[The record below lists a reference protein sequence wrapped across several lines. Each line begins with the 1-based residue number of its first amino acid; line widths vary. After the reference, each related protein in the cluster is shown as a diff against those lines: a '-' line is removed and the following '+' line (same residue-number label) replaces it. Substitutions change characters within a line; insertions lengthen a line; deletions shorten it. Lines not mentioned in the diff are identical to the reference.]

1 MISTKERSGVRENL
15 ELAEQEA
22 KRLFKSVEELGLI
35 VPGKTERQLNDEVVK
50 LAQELFGIEEF
61 WHKKIVRAG
70 VNTIQPYSGNPP
82 DLVIQD
88 DDIVILDFGPVYKN
102 WEADLGR
109 TYVIGNDLVKIK
121 LQNDIE
127 LAWEI
132 ARDWYVE
139 QASLTGATFFR
150 YVTELAER
158 FGYEYGGEIAGH
170 IVGPF
175 PHEQLEA
182 GNLGLDIHPENHQN
196 MFLTDPDGNR
206 RH

>member
-1 MISTKERSGVRENL
+1 MISTKERSGIRENL

-109 TYVIGNDLVKIK
+109 TYVIGDDLVKIK

-132 ARDWYVE
+132 ARDWYGE
-139 QASLTGATFFR
+139 Q
-150 YVTELAER
+150 
-158 FGYEYGGEIAGH
+158 EIGRAH
-170 IVGPF
+170 V
-175 PHEQLEA
+175 
-182 GNLGLDIHPENHQN
+182 
-196 MFLTDPDGNR
+196 
-206 RH
+206 